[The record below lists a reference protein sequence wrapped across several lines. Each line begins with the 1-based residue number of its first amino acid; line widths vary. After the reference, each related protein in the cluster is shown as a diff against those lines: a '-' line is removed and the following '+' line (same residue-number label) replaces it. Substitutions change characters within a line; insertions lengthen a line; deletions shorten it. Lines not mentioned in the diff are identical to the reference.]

1 MEEEEEPLSLQD
13 EINSSEENSN
23 ETEVENEEVELEP
36 TSSFSSSS
44 HFRQIFTRI
53 FTLLQTSRADEQV
66 T

>member
-1 MEEEEEPLSLQD
+1 MQD
-13 EINSSEENSN
+13 EINLSEENSH
-23 ETEVENEEVELEP
+23 ETERENEEVE
-36 TSSFSSSS
+36 TATS

>member
-13 EINSSEENSN
+13 EINLSEENSN
-23 ETEVENEEVELEP
+23 ETERENEEVE
-36 TSSFSSSS
+36 TATS

>member
-13 EINSSEENSN
+13 EINLSEENSN
-23 ETEVENEEVELEP
+23 ETEVENEEVEEP